1 MLSQQVRQQQQ
12 PKQPMERKGDF
23 SSLWVAL
30 LLTLSRRCKNKGHIR
45 MHPHYSIPRILAFF
59 LKHIPRRRHTVIN
72 NRLGPAAA
80 AAAAAAAA
88 IQIKGGEMQAT
99 VLAGLP
105 SVAP

>member
-80 AAAAAAAA
+80 AA